1 MQRDLVERAMSGD
14 HDAFSE
20 LARLSVGRLLV
31 IARLILHDEP
41 AAEDATQEALVAAW
55 RDLSALRDPDRF
67 DAWIHRLL
75 ARSCYREARR
85 GRRRWAVE
93 MEVRPSQTV
102 EPDPAPHLAD
112 RDELERGFRRLDAD
126 QRSVIVLHY
135 YLGLTLDEVGEALG
149 IPPGTVRSRLHRA
162 TATMRAALDAD
173 ARLPINNERRLA

>member
-1 MQRDLVERAMSGD
+1 MI
-14 HDAFSE
+14 
-20 LARLSVGRLLV
+20 GRLYAAAL
-31 IARLILHDEP
+31 LILRDE
-41 AAEDATQEALVAAW
+41 ARAEDATQEALVAAW

-93 MEVRPSQTV
+93 MEVRPSRTV

-126 QRSVIVLHY
+126 QRSVIVLH
-135 YLGLTLDEVGEALG
+135 
-149 IPPGTVRSRLHRA
+149 
-162 TATMRAALDAD
+162 
-173 ARLPINNERRLA
+173 